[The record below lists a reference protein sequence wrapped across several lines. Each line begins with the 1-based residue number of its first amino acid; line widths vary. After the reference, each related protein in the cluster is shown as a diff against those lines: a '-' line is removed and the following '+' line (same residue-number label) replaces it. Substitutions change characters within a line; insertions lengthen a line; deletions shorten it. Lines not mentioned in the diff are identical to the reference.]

1 MSDSDLDFSELLKF
15 EADVE
20 VDAHRVAEKAYPVA
34 KRFAEQLQ
42 KDWRK
47 NARLTARQHGKH
59 YPRSITAEQKPS
71 MDGPDWEVGPESAMP
86 QGGMGEGFEFGS
98 VNQPPH
104 LDGARAATGIEA
116 PFEAAVKKI
125 AAEFLR

>member
-1 MSDSDLDFSELLKF
+1 MADYELDFSDLLKL

-20 VDAHRVAEKAYPVA
+20 VDARRLAEKAYPVA
-34 KRFAEQLQ
+34 KKFAEKLK
-42 KDWRK
+42 KDWQK
-47 NARLTARQHGKH
+47 NARSTARQHGKH
-59 YPRSITAEQKPS
+59 YPRSITAEQKFVL
-71 MDGPDWEVGPESAMP
+71 DGPDWEVGPESGLP
-86 QGGMGEGFEFGS
+86 QGGMGRGFEYGS

-125 AAEFLR
+125 TAEFLR